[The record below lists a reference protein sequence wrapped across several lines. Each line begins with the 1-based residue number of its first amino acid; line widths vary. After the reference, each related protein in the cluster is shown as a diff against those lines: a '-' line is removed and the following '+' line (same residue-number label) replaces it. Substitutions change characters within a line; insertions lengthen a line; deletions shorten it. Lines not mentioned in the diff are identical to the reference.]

1 MNEQKKILVT
11 GGGGFLGQAIVRQL
25 IDQGHHV
32 TSFSRIHHSQLD
44 AVGVKQL
51 YGDLTNAG
59 SVKDAVRGMDVV
71 FHVAAKAGVWGNFD
85 DYYQVNVT
93 GTNHVIT
100 ACQSCRVPMLI
111 YTSSPSV
118 VFNGSDMQ
126 GIDESVPYPD
136 HYHAPYPQT
145 KAMAERRII
154 AAAGKSLKTIV
165 LRPHLIW
172 GPEDNHLVPRII
184 ERARSLRQVG
194 DGNNRV
200 DTIYIDNAARA
211 HILAMQAL
219 EKKPSLS
226 GQVYFIS
233 DDDPILLWA
242 MVNRILEAGG
252 CPPVTRRIS
261 PRLAYAIGTVM
272 EWCYRSLG
280 LSGEPKMT
288 RFVARELSTSHWF
301 DISAAKRDLGYEAL
315 ISIDE
320 GMRRLKA
327 WLTGSNGP

>member
-1 MNEQKKILVT
+1 M
-11 GGGGFLGQAIVRQL
+11 R
-25 IDQGHHV
+25 
-32 TSFSRIHHSQLD
+32 
-44 AVGVKQL
+44 
-51 YGDLTNAG
+51 
-59 SVKDAVRGMDVV
+59 
-71 FHVAAKAGVWGNFD
+71 
-85 DYYQVNVT
+85 
-93 GTNHVIT
+93 
-100 ACQSCRVPMLI
+100 
-111 YTSSPSV
+111 
-118 VFNGSDMQ
+118 
-126 GIDESVPYPD
+126 
-136 HYHAPYPQT
+136 PYPQT

-184 ERARSLRQVG
+184 ERASSLRQVG

-261 PRLAYAIGTVM
+261 PRLALCHWNGYGMVLPQ
-272 EWCYRSLG
+272 LG
-280 LSGEPKMT
+280 AF
-288 RFVARELSTSHWF
+288 R
-301 DISAAKRDLGYEAL
+301 
-315 ISIDE
+315 
-320 GMRRLKA
+320 
-327 WLTGSNGP
+327 